1 MQYKPTISTIMKRL
15 FIVTLLLFFSS
26 CLLAQNANKVLGVWL
41 TQDGDSKVT
50 ITKDSNGKFNGEITW
65 LDEPLNEDG
74 NPKVDKEN
82 PKKSLQ
88 SRPIL
93 GLRLLE
99 GFKYDKSKE
108 EWVDGTIYDP
118 NNGKTY
124 KCLMWFDEDPNK
136 LSVKGYIGFSLIGRE
151 VVWTRTK

>member
-1 MQYKPTISTIMKRL
+1 MKRFFL
-15 FIVTLLLFFSS
+15 VTLLFLLASS
-26 CLLAQNANKVLGVWL
+26 LIAQNANKVLGVWL
-41 TQDGDSKVT
+41 TQDEDSKVT

-65 LDEPLNEDG
+65 LEDPLNEDG
-74 NPKVDKEN
+74 KPKVDEEN

-88 SRPIL
+88 SRPIM

-99 GFKYDKSKE
+99 GFEYNKSKD

-151 VVWTRTK
+151 VVWTRAK

>member
-1 MQYKPTISTIMKRL
+1 MQYKPTTSTIMKRL
-15 FIVTLLLFFSS
+15 FIVTLLLFLSS

-65 LDEPLNEDG
+65 LDEPLNDEG
-74 NPKVDKEN
+74 KPKVDEEN

-88 SRPIL
+88 SRPIM
-93 GLRLLE
+93 GLRLLD
-99 GFKYDKSKE
+99 GFIYDKSKD

-124 KCLMWFDEDPNK
+124 KCLMWFDKDPNK

-151 VVWTRTK
+151 VVWTRSK

>member
-1 MQYKPTISTIMKRL
+1 MKRL
-15 FIVTLLLFFSS
+15 FIVTLLLFLSS

-65 LDEPLNEDG
+65 LDEPLNDEG
-74 NPKVDKEN
+74 KPKVDEEN

-88 SRPIL
+88 SRPIM
-93 GLRLLE
+93 GLRLLD
-99 GFKYDKSKE
+99 GFIYDKSKD

-124 KCLMWFDEDPNK
+124 KCLMWFDKDPNK

-151 VVWTRTK
+151 VVWTRSK